1 MTLKNNIEQ
10 WLRLECSVPLC
21 LLTWDHSTW
30 GRWAHPVG
38 WFTGGLGK
46 GVTDLWGPWRGLK
59 EARAGF
65 GKNTALGA
73 SAQEVLCPFCAMK
86 GRKWGRSASQG
97 SEPTLTPCVS
107 SGREK
112 EILRRGETMLEAGF
126 QQGMLSFIQII
137 FFKLV
142 RRRGCAF
149 YTPVKDPPALYA
161 SHFSPLTV
169 QCGSEF

>member
-1 MTLKNNIEQ
+1 MFCATLFTHMRSQ
-10 WLRLECSVPLC
+10 HLGPVGPPSGLV
-21 LLTWDHSTW
+21 H
-30 GRWAHPVG
+30 RWAWQGCHRSLGAVARVEG
-38 WFTGGLGK
+38 GK
-46 GVTDLWGPWRGLK
+46 GRIWK
-59 EARAGF
+59 EHS
-65 GKNTALGA
+65 LGA
-73 SAQEVLCPFCAMK
+73 SAQGLLCPFCAMK

-126 QQGMLSFIQII
+126 QQRMLSFIQII

-149 YTPVKDPPALYA
+149 YAPVKDPPALYA